1 MGRVI
6 RKVFIAMTEQDRAG
20 RVRIRREV
28 EPAGIE
34 EEVREIREK
43 VGSLGEVKGG
53 GGNFSM
59 MLGGES
65 EEDEGETKSK
75 TRGGSV
81 FLPKV
86 NNRSL
91 EERQKMRE
99 YLSNSDKIV
108 ERSGVCYS
116 IGERM
121 KNKERASLSC
131 FMVGGFEIVDYS
143 DSINQLHKRLL
154 TKIRLNR

>member
-43 VGSLGEVKGG
+43 VGSLEVKGGG

-75 TRGGSV
+75 KRGGSV